1 MAKQDASYII
11 GIDVGTTKV
20 CAVVAE
26 VNEEGFLEVIG
37 LGTADSHG
45 LRKGAVV
52 NLDATAASI
61 AQAVEEAETM
71 TGLTINA
78 AHIGIAGASIKG
90 YNSRGIIAISRRN
103 REISEGDKQRVIDQ
117 ARALSIPSDREVMD
131 VLPQEYTVDGQDGIR
146 DPVGMI
152 GTRLEVSVHM
162 VTSPITVRQNILTSV
177 RRADLNV
184 LDTVL
189 APLAA
194 AEAVLTEDE
203 KEFGVALVNI
213 GGETTSIAVF
223 QRGAVRYTAV
233 IPVGGNHFTS
243 DIALGL
249 RTPIPEAERIK
260 REYGCALTSLVP
272 DVERCAVIEVPSV
285 SGRQP
290 LTLSRQILCD
300 ILQSRAE
307 EIMTHVH
314 QEILRAGYDRQL
326 CSGIVLTG
334 GGAMMDGLLDVA
346 ERTIDLPVRIGV
358 PEGVGGLTERISSP
372 AYATAVGLVLHG
384 YRRQAEDVRP
394 GQRSDHGI
402 SRATARLRGW
412 LGGFFLG

>member
-1 MAKQDASYII
+1 
-11 GIDVGTTKV
+11 
-20 CAVVAE
+20 
-26 VNEEGFLEVIG
+26 
-37 LGTADSHG
+37 
-45 LRKGAVV
+45 
-52 NLDATAASI
+52 
-61 AQAVEEAETM
+61 
-71 TGLTINA
+71 
-78 AHIGIAGASIKG
+78 
-90 YNSRGIIAISRRN
+90 
-103 REISEGDKQRVIDQ
+103 
-117 ARALSIPSDREVMD
+117 MD
-131 VLPQEYTVDGQDGIR
+131 VLAQEYTVDGQDGIR
-146 DPVGMI
+146 DPGGMI
-152 GTRLEVSVHM
+152 GTRLEVSVHI

-177 RRADLNV
+177 ARANLSV

-223 QRGAVRYTAV
+223 QRGAVRYTGV

-260 REYGCALTSLVP
+260 RQFGCAMTTLIS
-272 DVERCAVIEVPSV
+272 DAERSAVIEVPTV
-285 SGRQP
+285 NGRQP
-290 LTLSRQILCD
+290 MALSRQILCD

-307 EIMTHVH
+307 EIMSHVH
-314 QEILRAGYDRQL
+314 QEILRAGFDRQL

-334 GGAMMDGLLDVA
+334 GGAMMDGLLEVA
-346 ERTIDLPVRIGV
+346 ERVINLPIRIGV

-384 YRRQAEDVRP
+384 YRKQADASRSI
-394 GQRSDHGI
+394 QRSDNGL
-402 SRATARLRGW
+402 SKATARLRGW
-412 LGGFFLG
+412 LGGFLS

>member
-1 MAKQDASYII
+1 MAKQDASYIV
-11 GIDVGTTKV
+11 GIDVGTAKV
-20 CAVVAE
+20 CTVVSE
-26 VNEEGFLEVIG
+26 VNEEGFLEIIG
-37 LGTADSHG
+37 IGIAESRG

-52 NLDATAASI
+52 NLDATASSISAS
-61 AQAVEEAETM
+61 VEEAETM
-71 TGLTINA
+71 TGLSINA
-78 AHIGIAGASIKG
+78 AHIGIAGANIKG
-90 YNSRGIIAISRRN
+90 YNSRGIVAVSRKN

-117 ARALSIPSDREVMD
+117 ARALAIPSDREIMD

-146 DPVGMI
+146 DPGGMV
-152 GTRLEVSVHM
+152 GTRLEVSVHI

-177 RRADLNV
+177 ARANLSV

-223 QRGAVRYTAV
+223 QRGAVRYTGV

-260 REYGCALTSLVP
+260 RQFGCAMTTLIS
-272 DVERCAVIEVPSV
+272 DAERAAVIEVPTV
-285 SGRQP
+285 NGRQP
-290 LTLSRQILCD
+290 MTLSRQILCD

-307 EIMTHVH
+307 EIMSHVH
-314 QEILRAGYDRQL
+314 QEILRAGFDRQL

-334 GGAMMDGLLDVA
+334 GGAMMDGLLEVA
-346 ERTIDLPVRIGV
+346 ERVINLPIRIGV

-384 YRRQAEDVRP
+384 YKRQADSSRLV
-394 GQRSDHGI
+394 QRSEHGL
-402 SRATARLRGW
+402 SKATARLRGW
-412 LGGFFLG
+412 LGGFLT

>member
-1 MAKQDASYII
+1 MAKQDASYIV
-11 GIDVGTTKV
+11 GIDVGTAKV
-20 CAVVAE
+20 CTVVSE
-26 VNEEGFLEVIG
+26 VNEEGFLEIIG
-37 LGTADSHG
+37 IGIAESRG

-52 NLDATAASI
+52 NLDATASSISAS
-61 AQAVEEAETM
+61 VEEAETM
-71 TGLTINA
+71 TGLSINA
-78 AHIGIAGASIKG
+78 AHIGIAGANIKG
-90 YNSRGIIAISRRN
+90 YNSRGIVAVSRKN

-117 ARALSIPSDREVMD
+117 ARALAIPSDREIMD

-146 DPVGMI
+146 DPGGMI
-152 GTRLEVSVHM
+152 GTRLEVSVHI

-177 RRADLNV
+177 ARANLSV

-223 QRGAVRYTAV
+223 QRGAVRYTGV

-260 REYGCALTSLVP
+260 RQFGCAMTTLIS
-272 DVERCAVIEVPSV
+272 DAERSAVIEVPTV
-285 SGRQP
+285 NGRQP
-290 LTLSRQILCD
+290 MTLSRQILCD

-307 EIMTHVH
+307 EIMSHVH
-314 QEILRAGYDRQL
+314 QEILRAGFDRQL

-334 GGAMMDGLLDVA
+334 GGAMMDGLLEVA
-346 ERTIDLPVRIGV
+346 ERVINLPIRIGV

-384 YRRQAEDVRP
+384 YRRQADSTRLV
-394 GQRSDHGI
+394 QRSEHGL
-402 SRATARLRGW
+402 SKATARLRGW
-412 LGGFFLG
+412 LGGFLT